1 MKNNALNPNHD
12 AFLLI
17 DSSEMK
23 INFGGLLS
31 FRDKHNKEFWR
42 DDELYYILIGGD
54 ADNLK
59 ELIIEFVDLNWD
71 LGHRASIFIFAV
83 IFSLFL
89 YLLMFF
95 RQKLTEIFNYSR
107 RLVVA
112 RI

>member
-83 IFSLFL
+83 IFSLFFIPSH
-89 YLLMFF
+89 FF
-95 RQKLTEIFNYSR
+95 QTKIN
-107 RLVVA
+107 
-112 RI
+112 